1 MPTKLVARGALWRL
15 LATAFLIQFTV
26 PLARVA
32 TTYRAISIDLT
43 PETVGFLAAAFA
55 ALPVLFV
62 VFFGRMTDRFGV
74 RPGILA
80 GAGIVLFAV
89 VLLFVLPP
97 SLPGLLV
104 GMSLLG
110 LGQTLHYS
118 GLQMVVNI
126 VAGKR
131 HRDGALG
138 NYLLAMSLGDAIAPL
153 LIGLGGTDAPAG
165 IAEHLYCASIASGL
179 VLCLVAFS
187 LTRSIP
193 RERLG
198 RSAPPSLVS
207 ILRTPGMIT
216 ILIAGSICA
225 TCQDLMTTYLPV
237 MGVERAIEPFLIGL
251 MMTTISLSAVASRAT
266 YGTLSR
272 RIGRYRLAIGATLM
286 SAIGLCILAIPLP
299 PLAYFAA
306 LPLIGFGL
314 GSAGT
319 ATVAIVMQISPTGA
333 RGTAMALRQMASRI
347 GLFAMPFAAG
357 AAALVAGLPGI
368 FGLIALSSATASR
381 LANHS
386 RRSAGM

>member
-55 ALPVLFV
+55 ALPALFV

-89 VLLFVLPP
+89 ALLFVLPP

-138 NYLLAMSLGDAIAPL
+138 NYLLAMSLGDATAPL
-153 LIGLGGTDAPAG
+153 LIGVGGTDVPAG
-165 IAEHLYCASIASGL
+165 IAAHLYWASLASGA
-179 VLCLVAFS
+179 VLCLVAFN
-187 LTRSIP
+187 LTRAIP

-198 RSAPPSLVS
+198 RNALPSLAS
-207 ILRTPGMIT
+207 ILRTPGMVA

-225 TCQDLMTTYLPV
+225 TCQDLMATYLPV
-237 MGVERAIEPFLIGL
+237 MGVERAIEPFLVGL
-251 MMTTISLSAVASRAT
+251 MMTTISLSAVVSRAT
-266 YGTLSR
+266 YGALSGR
-272 RIGRYRLAIGATLM
+272 FGRYRLAIGATLL
-286 SAIGLCILAIPLP
+286 SAIGLCILAVPLP
-299 PLAYFAA
+299 PLAYFAP

-314 GSAGT
+314 GSAGA

-368 FGLIALSSATASR
+368 FGLIALSSATASK
-381 LANHS
+381 LADHA
-386 RRSAGM
+386 RRSTPI

>member
-165 IAEHLYCASIASGL
+165 IAEHLYWASIASGL

-251 MMTTISLSAVASRAT
+251 MMTTISL
-266 YGTLSR
+266 
-272 RIGRYRLAIGATLM
+272 YRLAIGATLM